1 MTTEQKKIMS
11 ATLVLSKYF
20 GAKEYKGKKGPG
32 ALLEELKELS
42 QEDRRALAELAAKEL
57 GVGLKD

>member
-1 MTTEQKKIMS
+1 MTTEPKKLMS

-20 GAKEYKGKKGPG
+20 GPKEYKGKKGPG

-42 QEDRRALAELAAKEL
+42 HEERRALAELAAIEL